1 MNKQDK
7 TSKPFWEQKKLSEM
21 NHQEWES
28 LCDGCG
34 RCCLHKL
41 EDADDGEVYYTR
53 VACQLL
59 DIKQCRCKDYQNMQQ
74 IVPDCLQLSVKQA
87 QFFDWLPNSCAY
99 RLLAE
104 GESLPS
110 WHPLIT
116 GNSQS
121 VIDAG
126 VSVRDLAKPEEEVD
140 DLADEVIAL
149 LDVMKADSDEA

>member
-1 MNKQDK
+1 M
-7 TSKPFWEQKKLSEM
+7 
-21 NHQEWES
+21 
-28 LCDGCG
+28 
-34 RCCLHKL
+34 
-41 EDADDGEVYYTR
+41 
-53 VACQLL
+53 
-59 DIKQCRCKDYQNMQQ
+59 
-74 IVPDCLQLSVKQA
+74 QLSVKQA

>member
-1 MNKQDK
+1 MTHD
-7 TSKPFWEQKKLSEM
+7 
-21 NHQEWES
+21 EWES

-41 EDADDGEVYYTR
+41 EDDDDGRMYYTR

-59 DIKQCRCKDYQNMQQ
+59 DIKTCRCSDYQNRQQ
-74 IVPDCLQLSVKQA
+74 TIPDCVQLSVEQA
-87 QFFDWLPNSCAY
+87 EWFDWLPDTCAY

-104 GESLPS
+104 GEPLPD

-116 GNSQS
+116 GTAQS

-126 VSVRDLAKPEEEVD
+126 VSVRDIAITETDQQDLTEQVIRLQKPSWPHEP
-140 DLADEVIAL
+140 
-149 LDVMKADSDEA
+149 